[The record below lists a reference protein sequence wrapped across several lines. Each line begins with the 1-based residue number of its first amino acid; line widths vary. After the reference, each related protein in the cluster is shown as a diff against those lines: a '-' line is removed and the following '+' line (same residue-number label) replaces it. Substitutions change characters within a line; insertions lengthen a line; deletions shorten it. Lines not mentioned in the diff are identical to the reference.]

1 MSAANEVVKSAD
13 SSMTNPEPG
22 LWRQVMSYSQG
33 IMLVRHKMEPGWVG
47 AAHSHP
53 HEQLIYVVSGAIQL
67 TVGDRTH
74 TLSAGDSFLV
84 GGGIQHQARANRATE
99 VLDVFEPYRSD
110 YASS

>member
-1 MSAANEVVKSAD
+1 MSAADEVVKSAD

-22 LWRQVMSYSQG
+22 LWRQVMSYSKG
-33 IMLVRHKMEPGWVG
+33 IMLVRHKIEPGWAG

-74 TLSAGDSFLV
+74 ALSAGDSFLV
-84 GGGIQHQARANRATE
+84 AGGIQHQARTDRATE
-99 VLDVFEPYRSD
+99 VLDVFAPYRAD
-110 YASS
+110 YAAS